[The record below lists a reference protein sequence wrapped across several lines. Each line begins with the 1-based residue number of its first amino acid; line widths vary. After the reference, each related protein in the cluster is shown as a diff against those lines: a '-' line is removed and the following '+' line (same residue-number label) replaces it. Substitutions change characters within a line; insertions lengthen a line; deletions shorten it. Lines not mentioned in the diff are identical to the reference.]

1 MSQVYLVNFV
11 FRNMPSST
19 RATISLLELK
29 RMSNRFH
36 YVKHYEFSF
45 ARLQCANALRRL
57 FLSTCPRIP
66 TTTYATTTTINY
78 AGPPPPPLSSSSI
91 LLLHSHPPH
100 RQTDTQSFVFPV
112 VAAVTTTLASSHN
125 VFMMLARFAPPPPPP
140 PPFPLTLNF
149 DNADSLTTP
158 PPAPAQHRQSQ
169 VLANAYRF
177 LAPLLDV
184 ARLNR
189 FLRRESEFHS

>member
-1 MSQVYLVNFV
+1 MTSIMS
-11 FRNMPSST
+11 
-19 RATISLLELK
+19 
-29 RMSNRFH
+29 FH
-36 YVKHYEFSF
+36 
-45 ARLQCANALRRL
+45 LQCAASSFQLARASQPLCHHHNHKLLR
-57 FLSTCPRIP
+57 SS
-66 TTTYATTTTINY
+66 
-78 AGPPPPPLSSSSI
+78 SSSSI

-125 VFMMLARFAPPPPPP
+125 VFMMLARFAPPPPP
-140 PPFPLTLNF
+140 FPLTLNF

-177 LAPLLDV
+177 LGPLLDV
-184 ARLNR
+184 ALLNGL
-189 FLRRESEFHS
+189 LRRESEFHS